1 MPTVLR
7 FGAYR
12 VVIYPNDH
20 RPAHVHAIGQGHEA
34 VFELNCP
41 AGPVRVRENYGIGLR
56 ELAKI
61 AAVLE
66 ENVARL
72 CAAWRRIHGIG

>member
-12 VVIYPNDH
+12 VVIYTNDH
-20 RPAHVHAIGQGHEA
+20 RPAHVHVIGPNGRA
-34 VFELNCP
+34 VFDLHCPEGPPMVRDSRLNP
-41 AGPVRVRENYGIGLR
+41 D

-61 AAVLE
+61 KAVLQRHLAE
-66 ENVARL
+66 L
-72 CAAWRRIHGIG
+72 CKAWEKIHGYP